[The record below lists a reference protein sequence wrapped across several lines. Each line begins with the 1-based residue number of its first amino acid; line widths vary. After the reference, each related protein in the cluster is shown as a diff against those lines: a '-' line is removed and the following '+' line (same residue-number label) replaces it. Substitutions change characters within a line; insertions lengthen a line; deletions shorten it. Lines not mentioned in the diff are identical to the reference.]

1 MGGGVTHPD
10 DVRQA
15 LTVIRERRTDAAREL
30 QATAIDLG
38 DTAIQGHG
46 VLTVAEMARLAGVSR
61 VSLYAAM
68 RARGWKG
75 PE

>member
-1 MGGGVTHPD
+1 MTHPD

-15 LTVIRERRTDAAREL
+15 LTAISERRAAATREL

-38 DTAIQGHG
+38 DTAIRGYG
-46 VLTVAEMARLAGVSR
+46 VVPAAEMARLAGVSR

-68 RARGWKG
+68 HARGWEG
-75 PE
+75 PGDE